1 MEDYEKTLIPVIEAL
16 YGSFT
21 ALEKTVADF
30 FIHNTK
36 KMDFSSKNISKL
48 LFVSEATLS
57 RFAKKCG
64 FRGYREF
71 IFQYELNMA
80 ENRPATNDF
89 TKQVLN
95 CYQDLLNKS
104 YALLDERQ
112 MLRVIDAISE
122 RKRMYIYGCGSSG
135 LAALEMKLRFMRLGV
150 NVEAITDTHIM
161 KMNSVL
167 LDQDCV
173 VIGIS
178 VSGKTEDVIRSL
190 RSANQR
196 GAFTVLLTSS
206 KEKKFYEFCDEIILL
221 AVREHLENGKAI
233 SPQFPILVMIDILYI
248 HFLQADRT
256 RREALHEYTMD
267 ALENENY

>member
-1 MEDYEKTLIPVIEAL
+1 
-16 YGSFT
+16 
-21 ALEKTVADF
+21 
-30 FIHNTK
+30 
-36 KMDFSSKNISKL
+36 
-48 LFVSEATLS
+48 
-57 RFAKKCG
+57 
-64 FRGYREF
+64 
-71 IFQYELNMA
+71 MA
-80 ENRPATNDF
+80 
-89 TKQVLN
+89 
-95 CYQDLLNKS
+95 
-104 YALLDERQ
+104 
-112 MLRVIDAISE
+112 
-122 RKRMYIYGCGSSG
+122 G
-135 LAALEMKLRFMRLGV
+135 LEMKLRFMRLGV